1 MNPSVP
7 FNRPTLAG
15 SELSYVADAINRA
28 RISGDGD
35 YTDRCQQFLCQSVGA
50 RAAYLTPS
58 CTHALELAAL
68 LLNVGPGDEVIVPSF
83 AFVSAANA
91 FVLRGA
97 RPVFI
102 DSRPDTLN
110 LDEQQL
116 EGLITPRTRA
126 IVVVHYAGVA
136 CAMEE
141 IIAIARRHGVPVVED
156 NAHGLFAKCRGRHLG
171 TFGAF
176 AAQSFHETKNF
187 SCGEGGAL
195 LLNEM
200 RYSDRAETIRQK
212 GTDKGRMLRGQRDRY
227 SWVDVGSSYSLS
239 DLLAAFLLAQFEQRE
254 AIQNT
259 RQRIWERY
267 EVELRDWA
275 VRQGIRLPIVPPDCE
290 QPYHLFY
297 LLLPTAEVRERLI
310 EHLKQRSIV
319 AVFHYLPLN
328 TSAMGQRF
336 GGKVGQCPIAEDV
349 SERLLRLP
357 LYVGLEGAPQSQ
369 VLRALR
375 VFST

>member
-1 MNPSVP
+1 M
-7 FNRPTLAG
+7 
-15 SELSYVADAINRA
+15 
-28 RISGDGD
+28 
-35 YTDRCQQFLCQSVGA
+35 
-50 RAAYLTPS
+50 
-58 CTHALELAAL
+58 
-68 LLNVGPGDEVIVPSF
+68 LNVGPGDEVIVPSF